1 MKKSLFRKYLKITSF
16 TILISFFLLGLVML
30 SFTTANWQ
38 DEKQVLL
45 EKNARSVAAIAAKST
60 VKVADGT
67 YIIGEEE
74 SAGIQTF
81 MTAFAENIDSDIFI
95 ADTRGNILAYAFA
108 SQSDATQ
115 QVIPQELIAKAMEN
129 RYIGQSTLGN
139 VYKDPCYVVGVP
151 MVVMENGTSVKVG
164 VVMAACTFRSFGE
177 YRANLIQM
185 FLLAAVAA
193 FMVSFCIVWLY
204 SYNFVRPLRQ
214 MAVAAKNF
222 GEGNFAMRVPVT
234 SSDEIGQLA
243 VAFNNM
249 ASSLASV
256 ESVRRNFIANVS
268 HELKTPMT
276 TIAGFIDGI
285 LDGTIPKEKERQYLG
300 IVSGEVKRLSRLVKT
315 MLDLSRID
323 SGELHIRPAR
333 FDLTATV
340 FNALITFEKP
350 IEDKQIDIRGLAD
363 AESIYMD
370 GDPDMIHQVVY
381 NLIENAVKFTNEGGY
396 IELKTEDQPDRTS
409 FTIRNSGAGIPA
421 DEISMIF
428 DRFYKTDKSRSKD
441 KTGMGLGLY
450 IVRTIIRLH
459 GGEITV
465 SSVENE
471 YCQFSF
477 WIPKRPSLEPAPK
490 EVKKESKE
498 KKNSPRS
505 GNKENRKPKEKNG
518 KKSSQRGTVEE
529 TTPPEITGALTALP
543 DETQQEQGEGTPPK
557 GSSRP

>member
-363 AESIYMD
+363 EESIYMD

-543 DETQQEQGEGTPPK
+543 DETQQEQREGTPPK

>member
-151 MVVMENGTSVKVG
+151 MVVMENGTSIKVG

-214 MAVAAKNF
+214 MAVAAKSF

>member
-214 MAVAAKNF
+214 MAVAAKSF

-505 GNKENRKPKEKNG
+505 GNKENRKPKEKTG

>member
-1 MKKSLFRKYLKITSF
+1 
-16 TILISFFLLGLVML
+16 
-30 SFTTANWQ
+30 
-38 DEKQVLL
+38 
-45 EKNARSVAAIAAKST
+45 
-60 VKVADGT
+60 
-67 YIIGEEE
+67 
-74 SAGIQTF
+74 
-81 MTAFAENIDSDIFI
+81 
-95 ADTRGNILAYAFA
+95 
-108 SQSDATQ
+108 
-115 QVIPQELIAKAMEN
+115 
-129 RYIGQSTLGN
+129 
-139 VYKDPCYVVGVP
+139 
-151 MVVMENGTSVKVG
+151 
-164 VVMAACTFRSFGE
+164 
-177 YRANLIQM
+177 
-185 FLLAAVAA
+185 
-193 FMVSFCIVWLY
+193 MVSFCIVWLY

-505 GNKENRKPKEKNG
+505 GNKENRKPKEKTG

>member
-505 GNKENRKPKEKNG
+505 GNKENRKPKEKTG

>member
-45 EKNARSVAAIAAKST
+45 EKNARNVAAIAAKSAT
-60 VKVADGT
+60 KVADGT

-95 ADTRGNILAYAFA
+95 ADTHGNILVYAFA

-115 QVIPQELIAKAMEN
+115 QVIPQDLIAKALEN

-151 MVVMENGTSVKVG
+151 MVVMENGASVKVG

-214 MAVAAKNF
+214 MAVAAKSF

-340 FNALITFEKP
+340 FNALITFEKS

-490 EVKKESKE
+490 EVKKEPKE
-498 KKNSPRS
+498 KKNGSRS
-505 GNKENRKPKEKNG
+505 GNKESRKPKEKNG

-543 DETQQEQGEGTPPK
+543 DEAQQEQGEGTPPK
-557 GSSRP
+557 GSSGP

>member
-543 DETQQEQGEGTPPK
+543 DETQQEQGEGTPLK

>member
-214 MAVAAKNF
+214 MAVAAKSF

-396 IELKTEDQPDRTS
+396 IELKTEDQPDRTC